1 VLAGADGTGQMTMTD
16 TDEDRASRYFDS
28 IAPRY
33 DELISSVTRNIWVRD
48 AFRSLVEET
57 VAPGALLLD
66 FGCGTGADALWYA
79 ERGYRVIAYDNCR
92 AMIDQL
98 RTKCAA
104 AITRGEIIPC
114 HAEYQAF
121 LRLEL
126 RPRPVAIVSN
136 FAVLSLI
143 SDLPTLFRSFAGHV
157 ARPGHVIVSVLNPFF
172 WKDMRHAWWW
182 RSYIGSLGKGMV
194 HVDGEDIETYRYF
207 PTKLFAIASPY
218 FVKVD
223 QASVGALARAN
234 TNRHPWSAPES
245 LTERLERRFWK
256 KHPFRNCGQFIFFVF
271 QRFT

>member
-1 VLAGADGTGQMTMTD
+1 MSSSCCWWQAQLIRADIVTGIGICWAIWVPRGAEQTGTALAGADGTGQMMMKD

-66 FGCGTGADALWYA
+66 FGCGTGTDALWYA

-121 LRLEL
+121 LGLEL

-143 SDLPTLFRSFAGHV
+143 SDLP
-157 ARPGHVIVSVLNPFF
+157 
-172 WKDMRHAWWW
+172 
-182 RSYIGSLGKGMV
+182 
-194 HVDGEDIETYRYF
+194 
-207 PTKLFAIASPY
+207 
-218 FVKVD
+218 
-223 QASVGALARAN
+223 
-234 TNRHPWSAPES
+234 
-245 LTERLERRFWK
+245 
-256 KHPFRNCGQFIFFVF
+256 
-271 QRFT
+271 